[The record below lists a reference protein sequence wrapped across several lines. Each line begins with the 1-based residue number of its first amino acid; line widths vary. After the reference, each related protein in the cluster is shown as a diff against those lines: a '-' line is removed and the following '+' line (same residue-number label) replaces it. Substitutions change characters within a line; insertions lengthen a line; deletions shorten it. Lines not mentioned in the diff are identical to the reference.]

1 MNKLDDMSGVA
12 AKLAAQE
19 GADSDILKWHERL
32 LSQSMSDWMDAE
44 LNGVGSTVLIDIPA
58 DSLAKRARSAG
69 ETTLIWS
76 GLSTLLNPV
85 IPSDWRFSKRIPTNL
100 SQSDSSLLSAAKL
113 ANTPYEI
120 QQVFA
125 GDQNIEVSANGRKE
139 LWIEN
144 GVVDHMVAPFI
155 VNSLQSS
162 HLSLALKELVRV
174 LSKNGAFKT
183 TVLLADQVLTGQNVD
198 LLSYRL
204 QQFPQE
210 NQLSSILESAGLHG
224 ITFTPMLQ
232 EPVLTVNGVELR
244 AFAVSAYTGTK
255 GVCLDQKD
263 AALYLGPWSQVCDD
277 DGHVYPRGVRI
288 AVCAKTA
295 AVLQKPPY
303 AGSFAIVQAYDRPD
317 LADAPLFDCSQDV
330 IRTVAET
337 KGAVVSGVKVVEEN
351 CGSGCDC

>member
-1 MNKLDDMSGVA
+1 MNKLADMIGVA
-12 AKLAAQE
+12 TKLAAQE
-19 GADSDILKWHERL
+19 GAGSDILKWHERL
-32 LSQSMSDWMDAE
+32 LSQSLSDWMDTE
-44 LNGVGSTVLIDIPA
+44 LNGVGSTVLIDVPA
-58 DSLAKRARSAG
+58 DSLARRVSSGGA
-69 ETTLIWS
+69 TTLIWS
-76 GLSTLLNPV
+76 GLSTLPNPV
-85 IPSDWRFSKRIPTNL
+85 IPSGWRFSNRMPTNL
-100 SQSDSSLLSAAKL
+100 CQSDASLLSAAKL
-113 ANTPYEI
+113 ASSPYEL
-120 QQVFA
+120 QQALA
-125 GDQNIEVSANGRKE
+125 GTQQSDVSANEHEE
-139 LWIEN
+139 LWIED
-144 GVVDHMVAPFI
+144 GVVDHIVAPFI
-155 VNSLQSS
+155 VNSLHSS

-174 LSKNGAFKT
+174 LSTNGYFKT
-183 TVLLADQVLTGQNVD
+183 TVLLADQALADQNVE

-210 NQLSSILESAGLHG
+210 IQLSSILKIAGLHG
-224 ITFTPMLQ
+224 ITFTPLVQ

-255 GVCLDQKD
+255 GACLDQKD

-303 AGSFAIVQAYDRPD
+303 AGSFAIIRAYDRPD

-337 KGAVVSGVKVVEEN
+337 KGTVVSGANLVEEN